1 MASLVLLQHLLL
13 CDSARLAVILS
24 ILDALEPSEYR
35 LVVGLESGQA
45 LGMVVDLDVHGL
57 DRLVR
62 LPAYLAQMIDL
73 VEHLLLVLGLRL
85 RTAEQ
90 AYADG
95 GEGDAYG
102 YQADE
107 LPPTESFKTHK
118 VTSPDSFVQCCGYA
132 SGLYAVSANASYTGP
147 SASG

>member
-1 MASLVLLQHLLL
+1 MVLPQELLL
-13 CDSARLAVILS
+13 GCPTRLAMVLGF
-24 ILDALEPSEYR
+24 LYALEPSEYG

-45 LGMVVDLDVHGL
+45 LGVIVDLDVHGL
-57 DRLVR
+57 DGLVR
-62 LPAYLAQMIDL
+62 LPTYLAQTIDL

-107 LPPTESFKTHK
+107 LPPTESVKFHN
-118 VTSPDSFVQCCGYA
+118 VTSPDSFVQLSGYV
-132 SGLYAVSANASYTGP
+132 SGEYDVSSSASYTGP